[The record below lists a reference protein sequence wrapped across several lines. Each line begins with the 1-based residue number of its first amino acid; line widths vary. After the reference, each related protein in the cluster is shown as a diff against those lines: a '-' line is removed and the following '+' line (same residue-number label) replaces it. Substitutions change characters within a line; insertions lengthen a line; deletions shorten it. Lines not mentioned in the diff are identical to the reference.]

1 MPRNVRFEWDPEKAE
16 ANRQRHRISFALAQE
31 VFNDEYKAH
40 IHRGDEHGEERW
52 WTIGLVG
59 SQLLI
64 VVHTWEEH
72 EDEDIIRIISAR
84 KATPSER
91 RRYEES

>member
-1 MPRNVRFEWDPEKAE
+1 MPRHVRFEWDEEKA
-16 ANRQRHRISFALAQE
+16 ATNWRKHRVSFPLAKE
-31 VFNDEYKAH
+31 VFDDEFKLHLY
-40 IHRGDEHGEERW
+40 RGYEHGEGRW

-84 KATPSER
+84 KASTSER
-91 RRYEES
+91 RRYEEG